1 MEIRNKINGGVVTV
15 SDEYAERLVRTGEYE
30 KITAR
35 KTTRKQAVPKEENAK
50 ED

>member
-1 MEIRNKINGGVVTV
+1 MKIRNKINGGVVTV

-30 KITAR
+30 KIRSRRST
-35 KTTRKQAVPKEENAK
+35 KKEEAEK